1 MGKEVLTFGDIDIEK
16 DKFYCHRSPT
26 FLKNIDIDEVLVSEK
41 ISSVEKTISTLF
53 VTSIMIIK

>member
-1 MGKEVLTFGDIDIEK
+1 MGKEVLTFGDTDIEK

-41 ISSVEKTISTLF
+41 ISSVEKTISTLL

>member
-1 MGKEVLTFGDIDIEK
+1 MGKEVLTFSDIDIEK

-41 ISSVEKTISTLF
+41 ISSVEKTISTLL

>member
-26 FLKNIDIDEVLVSEK
+26 FLKNIDIDEVLVPEK
-41 ISSVEKTISTLF
+41 ISSVEKTISTLS

>member
-16 DKFYCHRSPT
+16 DNFYCHRSPT

-41 ISSVEKTISTLF
+41 ISSVEKTISTLL